1 MKVRRKIKFYLASQ
15 SPRRFA
21 LLKEWGYQFRTIP
34 AHSSFSVDETP
45 RLNESPEEY
54 VNRIAR
60 TKACYGRLTVNYL
73 GWGSRPVLAA
83 DTIVVFDG
91 KLLGKPKSVQEAKEM
106 LRNLSGNTHQ
116 VCTAVFGVLPDHSIR
131 QKFSAS
137 SVTFK
142 VLEEKEIEAY
152 VNTGES
158 MDKAGAYGIQGL
170 AGSFVTNINGSYTG
184 IMGLPMYE
192 TVQLLREMHVR
203 LPFTQHNKSH

>member
-1 MKVRRKIKFYLASQ
+1 MRRKIKFYLASQ
-15 SPRRFA
+15 SPRRYA
-21 LLKEWGYQFRTIP
+21 LLKEWGYWFKTIP
-34 AHSSFSVDETP
+34 PHPTFSVDETP

-54 VNRIAR
+54 VNRIAH
-60 TKACYGRLTVNYL
+60 TKASRGDLIVKYL

-83 DTIVVFDG
+83 DTIVVFKG
-91 KLLGKPKSVQEAKEM
+91 KLLGKPRSVQEAKVM

-116 VCTAVFGVLPDHSIR
+116 VYTAVFGILPNLHIFHKLSV
-131 QKFSAS
+131 S

-152 VNTGES
+152 VNTGEP

-184 IMGLPMYE
+184 IMGLPMFE
-192 TVQLLREMHVR
+192 TVQVLKEMHVR
-203 LPFTQHNKSH
+203 LRFTQHRK